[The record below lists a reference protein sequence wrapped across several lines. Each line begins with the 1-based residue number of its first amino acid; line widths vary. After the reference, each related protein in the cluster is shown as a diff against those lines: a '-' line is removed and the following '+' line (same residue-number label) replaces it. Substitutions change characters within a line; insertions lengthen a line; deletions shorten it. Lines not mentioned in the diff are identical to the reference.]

1 MWFSQQKWPLTISPI
16 LGGYAL
22 TTFERFRVMWELTVP
37 QKKSPVQGGPLLYSY
52 KWSYNPYKYGY
63 NLSYPFLR
71 PVIGVITPF
80 TTSRGPPCRMARW
93 FIVMVH
99 VESNMPVPWML
110 WDWFTNRWTES
121 HGFLGRWKK
130 GAYKHASV
138 GLAFATW
145 TFDFRKEPFK
155 LLGCLNNSP
164 NLVMSFPGKDWRLP
178 FHFQLRAPLPAHK
191 DKYVNAK
198 KKHG

>member
-1 MWFSQQKWPLTISPI
+1 
-16 LGGYAL
+16 
-22 TTFERFRVMWELTVP
+22 MWELTVP
-37 QKKSPVQGGPLLYSY
+37 QKKSPVQGGA
-52 KWSYNPYKYGY
+52 PYYIAINGVITPI
-63 NLSYPFLR
+63 NTVITSVTHFLR

-164 NLVMSFPGKDWRLP
+164 NLVMFFPGKDWRLP
-178 FHFQLRAPLPAHK
+178 FHFQLFLPGTK
-191 DKYVNAK
+191 R
-198 KKHG
+198 

>member
-1 MWFSQQKWPLTISPI
+1 MIFTAKVTFDYIPDPWRLRAYNLWEISGHVRTHHSP
-16 LGGYAL
+16 
-22 TTFERFRVMWELTVP
+22 
-37 QKKSPVQGGPLLYSY
+37 KKVTSTRRAPTS
-52 KWSYNPYKYGY
+52 YKYGY

-93 FIVMVH
+93 FIFMVH

-138 GLAFATW
+138 GFAFATW

-164 NLVMSFPGKDWRLP
+164 NLVICFFPGKDWRLP
-178 FHFQLRAPLPAHK
+178 FHFQLFLPGTK
-191 DKYVNAK
+191 R
-198 KKHG
+198 